1 MLSRDELFDLFEG
14 LAGLPYGG
22 EAVDQRTHAL
32 QAAAHAVAAGAD
44 DELVLAAAFHDV
56 GRARP
61 VAERH
66 RGMPHEQ
73 AGAAYARD
81 HLTARSAWAIEQH
94 VAAKRYLVAV
104 DPAYHGTL
112 SPASVR
118 SLRAQGGP
126 MSQEEVAAFT
136 SHEWSADAISL
147 RLWDDL
153 AKDPEGPVLPMDD
166 LIATYERIMGG

>member
-1 MLSRDELFDLFEG
+1 MLSRDELVDLFEG

-22 EAVDQRTHAL
+22 EVVDQRTHAL
-32 QAAAHAVAAGAD
+32 QTAAQAVAAGAD
-44 DELVLAAAFHDV
+44 DEIVLAAAFHDV

-66 RGMPHEQ
+66 RGMPHEL

-104 DPAYHGTL
+104 DPAYHDTL
-112 SPASVR
+112 SPVSVR
-118 SLRAQGGP
+118 SLRVQGGP
-126 MSQEEVAAFT
+126 MSREEVATFE
-136 SHEWSADAISL
+136 SHPWSGDAISL
-147 RLWDDL
+147 RRWDDL
-153 AKDPEGPVLPMDD
+153 AKDPQGPVLPMDD
-166 LIATYERIMGG
+166 LIAAYERVMR

>member
-1 MLSRDELFDLFEG
+1 MLSRDELHDLFED

-56 GRARP
+56 GRARE
-61 VAERH
+61 VATRY

-73 AGAAYARD
+73 AGAAFARD
-81 HLTARSAWAIEQH
+81 HLTERSAWAIERH

-104 DPAYHGTL
+104 DPAYHDTL
-112 SPASVR
+112 SPVSVR
-118 SLRAQGGP
+118 SLRVQGGP
-126 MSQEEVAAFT
+126 MSPEEVAAFEA
-136 SHEWSADAISL
+136 HAWSPDAVAL
-147 RLWDDL
+147 RRWDDA
-153 AKDPEGPVLPMDD
+153 AKDPEGPVLAMDD
-166 LIATYERIMGG
+166 LVAAYERVMS